1 MSPKVGA
8 ECREGGQ
15 CVASERPGVQNGA
28 FDITSDAK
36 ICLFIDSIY
45 VYVMLS

>member
-1 MSPKVGA
+1 MGA
-8 ECREGGQ
+8 ERRVGGQ
-15 CVASERPGVQNGA
+15 CVASERPGVQNVA

-45 VYVMLS
+45 VYDMLT